1 MYLNLAE
8 CYAKKGDYANAV
20 LNLNVIRE
28 RSLPGQG
35 YTSLNASNAAKLIDK
50 ERQLEL
56 AYEAERSFDVYRN
69 GGTLTRHY
77 PGPHNAMEEIKATDT
92 RVVQFIPQDQI
103 NAYASINCKLTQN
116 P

>member
-77 PGPHNAMEEIKATDT
+77 PGSA
-92 RVVQFIPQDQI
+92 
-103 NAYASINCKLTQN
+103 
-116 P
+116 